1 MREADS
7 VNASTGRD
15 FAAGFELIVASIDSL
30 PTLPAILWEIQ
41 AALQNPRSGSAEI
54 SMVIEQDQ
62 SLTANILRLANS
74 AYFGSSDRYVSITE
88 AVTRIGLR
96 EIENLVS
103 ATLVVE
109 LFSELGEAMDETDF
123 CCHNLQVA
131 EAASF
136 LTERNLV
143 NRMVNKPFDPKET
156 AIEDLMVRKVVTV
169 PAHATVA
176 YAIHQMSSG
185 GYRHL
190 PIVDPEHRP
199 VGIVSV
205 RDIVD
210 YLAVLFPHK
219 ILTQPPDAQKIPPT
233 REGG

>member
-1 MREADS
+1 MDDRILEEANEEYLSSLSGQDTWPIS
-7 VNASTGRD
+7 EAI
-15 FAAGFELIVASIDSL
+15 FERPL
-30 PTLPAILWEIQ
+30 
-41 AALQNPRSGSAEI
+41 
-54 SMVIEQDQ
+54 
-62 SLTANILRLANS
+62 
-74 AYFGSSDRYVSITE
+74 
-88 AVTRIGLR
+88 
-96 EIENLVS
+96 
-103 ATLVVE
+103 
-109 LFSELGEAMDETDF
+109 SELKKRPCLVMDVSETIA
-123 CCHNLQVA
+123 N
-131 EAASF
+131 AAREMVGMKIGSVIATRDGILVGF